1 MLLASEMKIPGR
13 RGPGDLAQFG
23 DEGCCGATR
32 KNDDESAQLVR
43 SGRCRTRPAFRIQE

>member
-23 DEGCCGATR
+23 DEGVAELLGKMTT
-32 KNDDESAQLVR
+32 NQR
-43 SGRCRTRPAFRIQE
+43 S